1 MAVLI
6 SKLRGMPDGLQDELQ
21 ERGVRTSDQLL
32 FIVRTPAAREELA
45 ECAGVESSVVLALA
59 NRADLAR
66 VKGVGGVFSDLLEH
80 AGVDTVRELAQRSPD
95 RLYAKLIELNAHK
108 KLAGRA
114 PTWNAVQNWVTQ
126 AKALPPLLEY

>member
-6 SKLRGMPDGLQDELQ
+6 SKLRGMPDELQAELQ
-21 ERGVRTSDQLL
+21 ERGIRTSDQLL

-45 ECAGVESSVVLALA
+45 TCVGVAPSVVLDVA

-80 AGVDTVRELAQRSPD
+80 AGIDTVKELAQRSPD
-95 RLYAKLIELNAHK
+95 HLYAKLIETNAHK

-114 PTWNAVQNWVTQ
+114 PTWNAVQNWVAQ
-126 AKALPPLLEY
+126 AKSLTPLLEY